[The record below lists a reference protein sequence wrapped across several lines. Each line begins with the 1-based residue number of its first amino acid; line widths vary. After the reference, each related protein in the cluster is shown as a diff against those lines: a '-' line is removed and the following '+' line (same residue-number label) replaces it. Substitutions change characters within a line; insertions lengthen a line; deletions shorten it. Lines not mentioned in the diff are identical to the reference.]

1 MTVQRQDP
9 HAVEA
14 KAVTA
19 EWHRIDPSAAAAR
32 LESDVTRGI
41 GDAEAVARLERFGA
55 NVLEERVSRSPW
67 RLLGDQ
73 VSSTLVVVLLVAASV
88 SFAVGSLKDAVA
100 ILAIV
105 VLNAVLGFTQE
116 YRAERSMAALR
127 KLAVPKVRVRRNGAV
142 KEVASENVVPGDIV
156 ILEAGNLAPADGR
169 VIESA
174 SLRVQEAVLTGESEA
189 VEKRSAAIPGDR
201 VLALGDQ
208 TNMVFMGT
216 TVSYG
221 RGQIIVVATGMATQL
236 GRVAGL
242 IQGVGQLK
250 TPLQCRLER
259 LGRAVAVAALVVV
272 GAIFGLGV
280 LIGEDWR
287 LMFMTSVS
295 MAVAVIPEG
304 LPAVVTIALALG
316 AQRMLRRQAL
326 IRRLPAV
333 ETLGS
338 VTVICSDKTGTLTEN
353 RMTVTVL
360 DLAGH
365 RLDISEE
372 LRHRMPASAIPEGP
386 AKIIKEEP
394 ALSLLLM
401 GGALCND
408 ASLEPESGRRGHFR
422 AVGDPT
428 EGALV
433 IAAARYGLLKERLE
447 AAYPRIAEVPF
458 DSDRKRMTT
467 VHRIAD
473 CTAWIG
479 RCADLDSGAP
489 IAFTKGGVDSLLEV
503 CSRVWDGGK
512 PATLNGTWRKRIASA
527 NEELARSGMRVLG
540 VAFRFAPSGS
550 QAIVGNLASLEQ
562 DLVFIGLVGMIDPP
576 RPEVQKAIATCRGAG
591 IRPVMITGD
600 HPVTARRIAQDLGIL
615 GEGRVITGPHLA
627 RASREDLDRLVEDV
641 AVFARVAPEQ
651 KLQIVEALQRRGH
664 VVAMT
669 GDGVN
674 DAPALRRADIGV
686 AMGITGTDV
695 SKEAAVMVLLDD
707 NFTTIVAAVEEGRS
721 INDNIRRFLKFS
733 LVGNVGKVLL
743 VSIGPLLGM
752 PLPLSP
758 FQILWLN
765 LVTDGVLGLGISVEP
780 AERGT
785 MQRPPQSSS
794 EGILVRGLGIQ
805 ILGLGAL
812 LGIVNL
818 AVAWWAWTTRQPAWQ
833 TIVMSTVVL
842 LQIIEAHVSR
852 SSSDSVFSLNPFS
865 NRALLA
871 ATGLIGAL
879 QAIVIYAPPLQ
890 GIFGTAALGAH
901 QVVVPVAA
909 GLLVLAITEG
919 AKWRGRRRA
928 SL

>member
-1 MTVQRQDP
+1 MTVQRQSRP
-9 HAVEA
+9 SSAA
-14 KAVTA
+14 RALTA
-19 EWHRIDPSAAAAR
+19 EWHRIEPAAVAAQ

-41 GDAEAVARLERFGA
+41 DDSEALARLDRFGA

-67 RLLGDQ
+67 LLLWDQ
-73 VSSTLVVVLLVAASV
+73 MSSALVVILLVAASV
-88 SFAVGSLKDAVA
+88 SFAVGSLKDTVA

-105 VLNAVLGFTQE
+105 VLNALLGFFQE
-116 YRAERSMAALR
+116 YRAERAMAALR
-127 KLAVPKVRVRRNGAV
+127 KLAVSKVRVRRDGAV
-142 KEVASENVVPGDIV
+142 KEVASEQVVPGDIV
-156 ILEAGNLAPADGR
+156 ILEAGNLVPADGR

-189 VEKRSAAIPGDR
+189 VDKRAAAIPGNG

-208 TNMVFMGT
+208 ANMVFMGT

-221 RGQIIVVATGMATQL
+221 RGQIIVVATGMATEL
-236 GRVAGL
+236 GRVAEL
-242 IQGVGQLK
+242 IQGVVQMK
-250 TPLQCRLER
+250 TPLQRRLEG
-259 LGRAVAVAALVVV
+259 LGRTMAVAALCVV

-280 LIGEDWR
+280 LMGEDWR

-304 LPAVVTIALALG
+304 LPAVVTIALSLG
-316 AQRMLRRQAL
+316 AQRMLGRQAL

-353 RMTVTVL
+353 RMTVTLL

-365 RLDISEE
+365 RVDISED
-372 LRHRMPASAIPEGP
+372 LRRRMPASAISDGP
-386 AKIIKEEP
+386 AKIVEEEP
-394 ALSLLLM
+394 ALALLLM

-408 ASLEPESGRRGHFR
+408 ATLEPDSGRPGHFR
-422 AVGDPT
+422 AAGDPT

-447 AAYPRIAEVPF
+447 ATYPRIAEAPF

-473 CTAWIG
+473 CNAWIG
-479 RCADLDSGAP
+479 ACLELDPETP
-489 IAFTKGGVDSLLEV
+489 IAFAKGGVDSLLDV
-503 CSRVWDGGK
+503 CSRVWDAGK
-512 PATLNGTWRKRIASA
+512 PATLNEDWRERIGSA
-527 NEELARSGMRVLG
+527 NDELARGGMRVLG
-540 VAFRFAPSGS
+540 VAFRFVPGGS
-550 QAIVGNLASLEQ
+550 QAGAGNPANLEQ
-562 DLVFIGLVGMIDPP
+562 DLIFIGLVGMIDPP
-576 RPEVQKAIATCRGAG
+576 RPEVQKAVATCRGAG

-615 GEGRVITGPHLA
+615 GEGRVMTGPDLA
-627 RASREDLDRLVEDV
+627 RASREDLDRLVEEV

-733 LVGNVGKVLL
+733 LAGNLGKVLL
-743 VSIGPLLGM
+743 VFMGPLLGM
-752 PLPLSP
+752 PLPLTP

-765 LVTDGVLGLGISVEP
+765 LATDGVLGLGIGVEP
-780 AERGT
+780 ADRGT
-785 MQRPPQSSS
+785 MRRPPHSSS
-794 EGILVRGLGIQ
+794 EGILARGLGLQ
-805 ILGLGAL
+805 IVWLGTLMGV
-812 LGIVNL
+812 VNL

-842 LQIIEAHVSR
+842 LQVIQAHVSR
-852 SSSDSVFSLNPFS
+852 SSSDSVFRLDPFS

-871 ATGLIGAL
+871 ATGLIVAL
-879 QAIVIYAPPLQ
+879 QTIVIYAPPIQ
-890 GIFGTAALGAH
+890 GIFGTAALAAH
-901 QVVVPVAA
+901 QVVVPIAA
-909 GLLVLAITEG
+909 GLLLLAITEG
-919 AKWRGRRRA
+919 AKWFGRSRG
-928 SL
+928 SP

>member
-1 MTVQRQDP
+1 MEP
-9 HAVEA
+9 AAVAAQLESDLTGGISD
-14 KAVTA
+14 V
-19 EWHRIDPSAAAAR
+19 EAAAR
-32 LESDVTRGI
+32 LE
-41 GDAEAVARLERFGA
+41 RLGPNRLKEQGT
-55 NVLEERVSRSPW
+55 RSPW
-67 RLLGDQ
+67 HLLWDQ
-73 VSSTLVVVLLVAASV
+73 VSSTLVVVLLVAAAV
-88 SFAVGSLKDAVA
+88 SFAVGSPKDAVA

-105 VLNAVLGFTQE
+105 VLNAVLGFIQE
-116 YRAERSMAALR
+116 YRAERAMAALR

-142 KEVASENVVPGDIV
+142 REVASEDIVPGDIV
-156 ILEAGNLAPADGR
+156 ILEAGSVVPADGR
-169 VIESA
+169 VIECA
-174 SLRVQEAVLTGESEA
+174 SLRAQEAVLTGESEA
-189 VEKRSAAIPGDR
+189 VEKHSAAIPGDR
-201 VLALGDQ
+201 VLALSDQ

-216 TVSYG
+216 TVPYG
-221 RGQIIVVATGMATQL
+221 RGQMRVVATGMATQL
-236 GRVAGL
+236 GRVAEL
-242 IQGVGQLK
+242 IQGVGQVQ
-250 TPLQCRLER
+250 TPLQRRLQR
-259 LGRAVAVAALVVV
+259 LGRVLAVAALGVV

-316 AQRMLRRQAL
+316 AQRMFRRRVL

-386 AKIIKEEP
+386 AKIIREEP
-394 ALSLLLM
+394 ALALLLM

-408 ASLEPESGRRGHFR
+408 ASLEPDSGRPGHFR

-433 IAAARYGLLKERLE
+433 IAAARFGLWKERLE
-447 AAYPRIAEVPF
+447 AAYPRIAEAPF
-458 DSDRKRMTT
+458 DSGRRRMTT
-467 VHRIAD
+467 VHRITD

-479 RCADLDSGAP
+479 GCAELDPGAP
-489 IAFTKGGVDSLLEV
+489 IVFTKGGVDSLLGV
-503 CSRVWDGGK
+503 CSRVWDAGR
-512 PATLNGTWRKRIASA
+512 PATLDETWRQRIRSA

-540 VAFRFAPSGS
+540 VAFRHASDGS
-550 QAIVGNLASLEQ
+550 QAVAANSASLEQ

-576 RPEVQKAIATCRGAG
+576 RPEVQKAVATCRDAG

-615 GEGRVITGPHLA
+615 GEGRVVTGLELA

-641 AVFARVAPEQ
+641 SVFARVAPEQ
-651 KLQIVEALQRRGH
+651 KLHIVEALQRRGH

-674 DAPALRRADIGV
+674 DAPALRRADVGV
-686 AMGITGTDV
+686 AMGMAGTDV

-707 NFTTIVAAVEEGRS
+707 NFATIVSAVEEGRT
-721 INDNIRRFLKFS
+721 INANIRCFLKFS
-733 LVGNVGKVLL
+733 LAGNLGKVLL
-743 VSIGPLLGM
+743 VFLAPLLGM

-765 LVTDGVLGLGISVEP
+765 LVTDGILGLGIGVES
-780 AERGT
+780 AERGA
-785 MQRPPQSSS
+785 MRRPPQPSSQ
-794 EGILVRGLGIQ
+794 GILAGGLAIQ
-805 ILGLGAL
+805 ILWLGAL
-812 LGIVNL
+812 MGSVNL
-818 AVAWWAWTTRQPAWQ
+818 AVAWWAWSSRQPAWQ

-842 LQIIEAHVSR
+842 LQVIEAHVSR
-852 SSSDSVFSLNPFS
+852 SSSDSVFRLNPFS

-871 ATGLIGAL
+871 ASGLIGAL
-879 QAIVIYAPPLQ
+879 QVIVVYAPPLRS
-890 GIFGTAALGAH
+890 IFGTAAVAAH
-901 QVVVPVAA
+901 QVVVPLAA
-909 GLLVLAITEG
+909 GLFVLAISEAT
-919 AKWRGRRRA
+919 KWLGRRRA
-928 SL
+928 RA